1 MTSSAQGKRSDTLG
15 KPPHPITSRPAR
27 AKVNITRCFSTFAP
41 TGRKLHNTLY
51 PGRRFACRW
60 AMNFC
65 PFGMCPSDRMP
76 SPVMWHTTSSY
87 FPPAKNPCRS
97 FAPAAHRTPSSRQR
111 SKSKQSVKRP
121 IRAHRCNYLPLV
133 GGASPSLVFFDK
145 SSPHGICVECDL
157 WENIPVPHAP
167 YQIPHPTF
175 HIPHSTFHIPHLT
188 FHIPHSTFSTLL
200 PQIYTFLPVAP
211 RPVSKYAILGA
222 FSQPPNF
229 QPFIVRRSRAT
240 FQTLHS
246 PRRNAIFR
254 PSIPALSR
262 LYPLPFAPRYLSPRN
277 PIHAQRPRHPP
288 LTAFPPVPISP
299 PNPPKPRLPALC
311 FTQNPDPTFPPNIFN
326 IVWFS
331 SYRLLGVE
339 RGMIYQVDSW
349 IDGLGMMQKC
359 YERSTFAVVAQS
371 AAVE

>member
-1 MTSSAQGKRSDTLG
+1 MTSSAQGKRSGTLG

-65 PFGMCPSDRMP
+65 PFGTCPSDRMP
-76 SPVMWHTTSSY
+76 SPGMWHTTSSY

-121 IRAHRCNYLPLV
+121 IRAHRCNYLPLI

-157 WENIPVPHAP
+157 WENIPVPHTKSHI
-167 YQIPHPTF
+167 QHFIS

-188 FHIPHSTFSTLL
+188 FHIPHSASNIPHSQHSSPKSTRFCPLRPAPCPNTPFSAHFRNRLTFSHLSSED
-200 PQIYTFLPVAP
+200 PAP
-211 RPVSKYAILGA
+211 HSK
-222 FSQPPNF
+222 
-229 QPFIVRRSRAT
+229 
-240 FQTLHS
+240 H
-246 PRRNAIFR
+246 
-254 PSIPALSR
+254 SIPHDETPSFD
-262 LYPLPFAPRYLSPRN
+262 PQSLPFRGFIPYLS
-277 PIHAQRPRHPP
+277 H
-288 LTAFPPVPISP
+288 LDT
-299 PNPPKPRLPALC
+299 
-311 FTQNPDPTFPPNIFN
+311 
-326 IVWFS
+326 
-331 SYRLLGVE
+331 
-339 RGMIYQVDSW
+339 
-349 IDGLGMMQKC
+349 
-359 YERSTFAVVAQS
+359 
-371 AAVE
+371 